1 MTIKV
6 TREYEIDDIGSHLLD
21 SFLESYDTVILD
33 EDIYFEQLDYFQ
45 QIEVLEEIKKQ
56 FDNAVDNEI
65 KNIKKEI
72 CNVDKYIE

>member
-21 SFLESYDTVILD
+21 SFLENDDTVILD
-33 EDIYFEQLDYFQ
+33 EDIYFEQLDHFQ
-45 QIEVLEEIKKQ
+45 QIEVLETMKEQ
-56 FDNAVDNEI
+56 FNNAVDDEI

-72 CNVDKYIE
+72 CNG